1 MSLIGAALSAN
12 KIYNFE
18 QALGAKDITSPA
30 MRKAITDW
38 NNLYYCDEV
47 DEKEDPGQRLPVAIV
62 TKLYKTVFSEYSAAP
77 TGKGGKADYID
88 DVLRGLDGAR
98 KKATQQMLI
107 GGRCYLKPLIG
118 TPMEF
123 AVIGRRDYMP
133 LGRDA
138 LGRVTD
144 IGTWEQTFDGNSV
157 YTLIERRTVDAAGY
171 LTIESKLYRADMA
184 SGTLGTE
191 IPVKSLEKYA
201 QLEPLVRL
209 PEPVYSIGLIPLEF
223 PAENCVDGSPD
234 PVAVYA
240 AACGL
245 IHNINRNEAQIN
257 TEFENGESRLIV
269 PADMLRRRADGT
281 RALKDHVFVGAP
293 PDVNGESHITP
304 FSPALR
310 DQSFLNR
317 KTEYL
322 RNVESLI
329 GLKRGILSQVE
340 ATEKTATE
348 ITSSAGEYNLTIID
362 FQQAWE
368 SAVREAVH
376 VCNILGQM
384 YHLCDSTGVD
394 PETDV
399 TISWGN
405 GILYDED
412 QAWTDYKAM
421 VAAGMLKPEIAL
433 GWYFDM
439 PTETPKDLAAI
450 REKYM
455 PDVQEMTD
463 EEETER

>member
-12 KIYNFE
+12 RIYNFE
-18 QALGAKDITSPA
+18 QAFRAKDITSPA
-30 MRKAITDW
+30 MRLAIGDW
-38 NNLYYCDEV
+38 YNLYYCD
-47 DEKEDPGQRLPVAIV
+47 DKSAGEDTCQRLPVAV
-62 TKLYKTVFSEYSAAP
+62 VNKLYKATFSEYTASAE
-77 TGKGGKADYID
+77 GNKAEFIGDI
-88 DVLRGLDGAR
+88 LRGLGNAR

-107 GGRCYLKPLIG
+107 GGRCYLKPLLG
-118 TPMEF
+118 QPMAF
-123 AVIGRRDYMP
+123 AVVNRRSYMP
-133 LGRDA
+133 LRCDE
-138 LGRVTD
+138 LGRITD
-144 IGTWEQTFDGNSV
+144 IGTWEQTREGNTV
-157 YTLIERRTVDAAGY
+157 YTLLERRTVDAAGY
-171 LTIESKLYRADMA
+171 LTIESRLFRADMP
-184 SGTLGTE
+184 SGGALGTE
-191 IPVKSLEKYA
+191 LPLGTLDKYA
-201 QLEPLVRL
+201 QLEPIVRL
-209 PEPVYSIGLIPLEF
+209 PEPVYSIGLIPLEC
-223 PAENCVDGSPD
+223 PTENCVDGSMD
-234 PVAVYA
+234 PVSVYA

-269 PADMLRRRADGT
+269 PDTMTRRRPDGT
-281 RALKDHVFVGAP
+281 RGLTDRVFIGAP
-293 PDVNGESHITP
+293 PGVDGESQIKE

-310 DQSFLNR
+310 EQSFLAR

-322 RNVESLI
+322 RNIESLI
-329 GLKRGILSQVE
+329 GFKRGILSQVE

-368 SAVREAVH
+368 SAVREAVR

-384 YHLCDSTGVD
+384 YRLCDSTGVD
-394 PETDV
+394 PEKDV

-421 VAAGMLKPEIAL
+421 VSAGMLKPEIAL

-439 PTETPKDLAAI
+439 PTDTPEDLAAI

-455 PDVQEMTD
+455 PDMQDAPAED
-463 EEETER
+463 DI

>member
-1 MSLIGAALSAN
+1 MSLIGAVLSAN

-18 QALGAKDITSPA
+18 QAFRTKDITSPA
-30 MRKAITDW
+30 MRQAIGDW
-38 NNLYYCDEV
+38 YNLYYCD
-47 DEKEDPGQRLPVAIV
+47 DKNAGEDTCQRLPVAV
-62 TKLYKTVFSEYSAAP
+62 VNKLYKAIFSEYTASAE
-77 TGKGGKADYID
+77 GSKAEFVGDI
-88 DVLRGLDGAR
+88 LRGLDNAR

-107 GGRCYLKPLIG
+107 GGRCYLKPLLG
-118 TPMEF
+118 QPMAF
-123 AVIGRRDYMP
+123 AVVDRRSYMP
-133 LGRDA
+133 LCCDE
-138 LGRVTD
+138 LGRITD
-144 IGTWEQTFDGNSV
+144 IGTWEQTRDGNTV
-157 YTLIERRTVDAAGY
+157 YTLLERRTVDAGGY
-171 LTIESKLYRADMA
+171 LTIENRLFRADMP
-184 SGTLGTE
+184 SGGALGTE
-191 IPVKSLEKYA
+191 VPLGTLDKYA

-209 PEPVYSIGLIPLEF
+209 PEPVYSIGLIPLEC
-223 PAENCVDGSPD
+223 PTENCVDGSMD

-257 TEFENGESRLIV
+257 TEFENGRSRIFVSDDLMNRDWAGHKQFEGTLFTGI
-269 PADMLRRRADGT
+269 DGNPSET
-281 RALKDHVFVGAP
+281 GVT
-293 PDVNGESHITP
+293 I

-310 DQSFLNR
+310 EQSFLAR

-322 RNVESLI
+322 RNIESLI
-329 GLKRGILSQVE
+329 GFKRGILSQVE

-368 SAVREAVH
+368 SAVREAVR

-394 PETDV
+394 PEKDV

-433 GWYFDM
+433 GWYFDV
-439 PTETPKDLAAI
+439 PAETPEDLAAI

-455 PDVQEMTD
+455 PQEQETP
-463 EEETER
+463 EEDKI